1 MDTYVRLT
9 IAAETY
15 AVPVRNVVEIADV
28 GEVTAVPGAPAEVLG
43 LRNLRGV
50 ILPVIDL
57 ARLFGTSRD
66 SPPRE
71 LLVAEVSSTRAALA
85 IDDVTDVGEL
95 PETLEEAES
104 DFLLG
109 TLLYQGDLIGV
120 LDVPAIF
127 SSVQRDVA

>member
-1 MDTYVRLT
+1 MGTYVRL
-9 IAAETY
+9 AVAGEMY

-28 GEVTAVPGAPAEVLG
+28 GELTAVPGAPAEVLG

-66 SPPRE
+66 APPGE
-71 LLVAEVSSTRAALA
+71 LLVAEASSTRAALA

-95 PETLEEAES
+95 PDPVEEAES

-109 TLLYQGDLIGV
+109 ALLYRGDLIGV
-120 LDVPAIF
+120 VDVPAIF
-127 SSVQRDVA
+127 SSLQGEVA